1 MSNRAKSYIAAT
13 FLSLF
18 LWTAIIKVAVWSTD
32 TAGPELD
39 FYQTSSIT
47 K

>member
-13 FLSLF
+13 FLSLV
-18 LWTAIIKVAVWSTD
+18 LWTAIIRVAVWSTD
-32 TAGPELD
+32 AVSPELD